1 MGLARIVG
9 GAAITPFEH
18 NWVSLLYSGGYWCGA
33 SLLNSGWALTAA
45 HCTLDVDVSN
55 VYIGVHRHAH
65 SLSDDDEH
73 ECRGSGNV
81 PGRRVG
87 HEGTGSR
94 RGRGRRD
101 INDTDAG
108 VRIGDEHV

>member
-73 ECRGSGNV
+73 ECAETIVISEKFE
-81 PGRRVG
+81 
-87 HEGTGSR
+87 HEAYDSTTLRNAPSPSPSSSPSPSPSP
-94 RGRGRRD
+94 
-101 INDTDAG
+101 
-108 VRIGDEHV
+108 